1 MSSFSWLFVIKFRYF
16 FAFCRIYQLNQTS
29 FTLFDIL
36 SASLINIPDLAG
48 RINYEKGGKYI
59 VSSLLLK
66 IRNFLK
72 MHTIVKGINNLHAL
86 VTILNL
92 TLSLTLNLN
101 PILTLAL
108 TLAITLKRN
117 GLDVVW
123 VLDTH
128 KKRKD

>member
-1 MSSFSWLFVIKFRYF
+1 VSSFSWLFVIKFRYF

-72 MHTIVKGINNLHAL
+72 MHTIVKGINNHAL
-86 VTILNL
+86 VIILNL
-92 TLSLTLNLN
+92 TLSLTLN

-108 TLAITLKRN
+108 ILAITLKRN

-128 KKRKD
+128 EKRKD